1 MACPVDCPVRA
12 LFEDANMK
20 EIMEYAERE
29 AMKHEAWKVINS
41 KDANIRA
48 KAWGVLKVI
57 EAHYWRAREDLESMP
72 KAAQRRIHGK
82 RYCPGYQLD
91 IDVYTRHWLVANK
104 SIPISYEVIQHVKSE
119 FGYDPEESKFL
130 HPGQTS
136 YRLPNAGNKPPQ
148 VGLD

>member
-1 MACPVDCPVRA
+1 
-12 LFEDANMK
+12 MK

-29 AMKHEAWKVINS
+29 AMKHKAWKVINS
-41 KDANIRA
+41 KDANIHA

-82 RYCPGYQLD
+82 RYCPGYHLD

-136 YRLPNAGNKPPQ
+136 YRLPNAGIERRPPL
-148 VGLD
+148 GRPLE

>member
-1 MACPVDCPVRA
+1 
-12 LFEDANMK
+12 MK

-29 AMKHEAWKVINS
+29 AMKHKAWKVINS
-41 KDANIRA
+41 KDANIHA

-82 RYCPGYQLD
+82 RYCPGYHLD

-136 YRLPNAGNKPPQ
+136 YRLPNVRAKRGQTAAQMP
-148 VGLD
+148 DTE